1 LKLGAQIADALDR
14 AHRAGVMHR
23 DLKPGNVMLTKA
35 GAKLMDFG
43 LARAS
48 ALGATSELTSSPTVA
63 SPITAEGTILGTFP
77 YMAPEQLEG
86 KEADARADLWALG
99 CVLYEMATG
108 KRAFDGTSQASLITA
123 IMNTEPAPLG
133 ALAPMSPPAF
143 ERLVKQCLAKDPDD
157 RWQSAGDLS
166 RELAWIAEDGSQA
179 GVPAPVLA
187 QRASRERIAWLLAAA
202 LAVVAGSALFLA
214 LRSGDRSDGQVT
226 FQKLSYQPA
235 PIFRAAF
242 APDGKT
248 IVYSAA
254 REGNTP
260 EIFTVRPEYPEP
272 QSLGLHSAHLLSV
285 SSTGELAV
293 LTGAHFLTH
302 RLFTGTLARV
312 PLGGGAP
319 REILENVREADWSPD
334 GSQLA
339 IIRRVQGKDRLEYP
353 IGHVLCES
361 GGCLSDL
368 RVSPR
373 GDRIAYFEHPS
384 LEDNRGSVNVVDLH
398 GKKTVL
404 SEGYA
409 AEEGIAWTET
419 ARRSFSRRVTAALH
433 TRSTP

>member
-1 LKLGAQIADALDR
+1 
-14 AHRAGVMHR
+14 
-23 DLKPGNVMLTKA
+23 
-35 GAKLMDFG
+35 
-43 LARAS
+43 
-48 ALGATSELTSSPTVA
+48 
-63 SPITAEGTILGTFP
+63 
-77 YMAPEQLEG
+77 
-86 KEADARADLWALG
+86 
-99 CVLYEMATG
+99 
-108 KRAFDGTSQASLITA
+108 
-123 IMNTEPAPLG
+123 
-133 ALAPMSPPAF
+133 
-143 ERLVKQCLAKDPDD
+143 
-157 RWQSAGDLS
+157 
-166 RELAWIAEDGSQA
+166 
-179 GVPAPVLA
+179 
-187 QRASRERIAWLLAAA
+187 
-202 LAVVAGSALFLA
+202 
-214 LRSGDRSDGQVT
+214 
-226 FQKLSYQPA
+226 
-235 PIFRAAF
+235 
-242 APDGKT
+242 
-248 IVYSAA
+248 
-254 REGNTP
+254 
-260 EIFTVRPEYPEP
+260 
-272 QSLGLHSAHLLSV
+272 V